1 MTDAPRP
8 EPVLVDPQDLER
20 TAAALCCRFGEPAAE
35 AHRLATLRDFID
47 TGRMLAR
54 ELDTFTKQAGVHFH
68 GVHCT
73 AGMRAEVDRLQQALS
88 VWSASVLAASDAYRD
103 WNERDL
109 PRAGSGSRAGRVH
122 YTPMHPALAD
132 VFDAPLS
139 SPPA

>member
-1 MTDAPRP
+1 MTDASRP
-8 EPVLVDPQDLER
+8 EPVLVDPHDLER

-35 AHRLATLRDFID
+35 AYRLATLRDVLD
-47 TGRMLAR
+47 TGRLLAR
-54 ELDTFTKQAGVHFH
+54 ELDAFTKQAGVHYQ

-73 AGMRAEVDRLQQALS
+73 AGMRSEVERLQQALS
-88 VWSASVLAASDAYRD
+88 AWSASVLAASGAYRD

-109 PRAGSGSRAGRVH
+109 PAARSGSGAGRVH

-132 VFDAPLS
+132 VFEAPMS